1 MGSKHIYRTVIL
13 LVAVY
18 LVIVAATVLRC
29 RNAGFPA
36 PTAAAIL
43 NGRWAQEVEDYLEAN
58 IGFHDTLFRMKTR
71 TELFIGERMVQ
82 GVYVTDDR
90 LLEKTPD
97 LTPPETKTAQILGDF
112 YENYRIPTYLLIVPS
127 AMEIYENRLPRNA
140 LHTDQEAAIR
150 AVYAAAGTD
159 IRCID
164 ACNALSAASDGY
176 IFYRTDSRWTS
187 YGAYCVYQ
195 AAMRKMGFMAIPYK
209 NYVISHLS
217 TEFRGDLYERTLYDG
232 VKADVL
238 DLYSYESSVSVESVT
253 ARYSDGTLEDRGSQ
267 LSDLTYLDGEDMY
280 RFYLGTPCETLTI
293 RTNLDNDKRL
303 LLYKD
308 ELADCFI
315 PFLLQHYSEICVVNL
330 EQTGLDF
337 TAAADPETYTQ
348 VLFLTGMEFWCT
360 LMES

>member
-18 LVIVAATVLRC
+18 LVIVAATVFRW
-29 RNAGFPA
+29 RSEQFPV
-36 PTAAAIL
+36 PTASTL
-43 NGRWAQEVEDYLEAN
+43 MSGEWAEEVENYLEHN
-58 IGFHDTLFRMKTR
+58 IGFHDTLFRMKTS

-82 GVYVTDDR
+82 GVYITDDR
-90 LLEKTPD
+90 LLEKVPD
-97 LTPPETKTAQILGDF
+97 LSPPDEKTAQVLEDF
-112 YENYRIPTYLLIVPS
+112 YSTYKIPTYLIIVPS

-140 LHTDQEAAIR
+140 LHGDQENAIR
-150 AVYAAAGTD
+150 KLYASAGTN

-164 ACNALSAASDGY
+164 ACNALTAASDGY
-176 IFYRTDSRWTS
+176 IYYRTDSRWTS

-195 AAMRKMGFMAIPYK
+195 AAMRKMGFMAITYK

-217 TEFRGDLYERTLYDG
+217 TEFRGNLYERTLYDG

-238 DLYSYESSVSVESVT
+238 DMYSYEGSISIESVT
-253 ARYSDGTLEDRGSQ
+253 ARYSDGTEEDRGTQ
-267 LSDLTYLDGEDMY
+267 LSDPAYLDSEDMY
-280 RFYLGTPCETLTI
+280 RFYLGTPCETLI
-293 RTNLDNDKRL
+293 VRTNLENDKRL

-330 EQTGLDF
+330 EQTGLNF
-337 TAAADPETYTQ
+337 ANAADPASYTQ
-348 VLFLTGMEFWCT
+348 VLFLAGMDSWCE